1 MLNNYAKPVLAL
13 VVIVT
18 AVYFNG
24 LSNDFVMDDWP
35 VIAENSKLDSARYI
49 SDYFSSGVWKNTDIG
64 SEQDTFLYRP
74 VFLLTL
80 YLAKQSFGNSP
91 FGFHALNLALHLVNT
106 VLVFFLVIRLSKTNS
121 PLLAVFASLFFALH
135 PVRVESIGWI
145 AGITDPLVTCFIL
158 SSFLF
163 YLKHLSLI
171 QNTAANRLYLAISLM
186 FFVLALL
193 SKEVAVMLP
202 FVMVAHSAFLG
213 NEQGQGLNHKPT
225 LFYIGL
231 FFLVLIVYFIIRK
244 IALGSTIALTSFSMT
259 GVFHL
264 FSFVGEY
271 IKLLFIPWPL
281 NYYYAVPENGIL
293 QLWGAIFTIAILLAS
308 AWFVIKR
315 KFTDR
320 LMLFSAC
327 WFGFTLLP
335 SLSLAF
341 YTEPNFSIRYL
352 YLPSIGLAFVV
363 PQLIESIYIRH
374 KKTTIV
380 TCSGILLM
388 FSFLTLYANRTWQNE
403 YTFYSHAMAVTPKH
417 AGPVAGLATYYQ
429 RNNKNQKAI
438 EYYLKTIELGDKPTR
453 VSALENIGL
462 IYGLSGDV
470 AKSTEFYTKAYN
482 IAPNRSTVLVGLG
495 NNAWSRKDFQAA
507 RSFYEKAY
515 RADKTNYEA
524 AYNLSVIYQNL
535 RDRNKAAFYQQEA
548 LKLKK

>member
-1 MLNNYAKPVLAL
+1 
-13 VVIVT
+13 
-18 AVYFNG
+18 
-24 LSNDFVMDDWP
+24 
-35 VIAENSKLDSARYI
+35 
-49 SDYFSSGVWKNTDIG
+49 
-64 SEQDTFLYRP
+64 
-74 VFLLTL
+74 
-80 YLAKQSFGNSP
+80 
-91 FGFHALNLALHLVNT
+91 
-106 VLVFFLVIRLSKTNS
+106 
-121 PLLAVFASLFFALH
+121 
-135 PVRVESIGWI
+135 
-145 AGITDPLVTCFIL
+145 
-158 SSFLF
+158 
-163 YLKHLSLI
+163 
-171 QNTAANRLYLAISLM
+171 
-186 FFVLALL
+186 
-193 SKEVAVMLP
+193 
-202 FVMVAHSAFLG
+202 
-213 NEQGQGLNHKPT
+213 
-225 LFYIGL
+225 
-231 FFLVLIVYFIIRK
+231 
-244 IALGSTIALTSFSMT
+244 MT